1 MCTGMR
7 QEVRG
12 RGVRPILA
20 SERELREFDECTRS
34 EEVKETIN
42 DEGIK
47 AITVIT
53 VYQKL
58 TLGADGIL
66 LTGRLIFTNMEPPQ
80 PGV

>member
-53 VYQKL
+53 VYHGSGGGSFRRCKR
-58 TLGADGIL
+58 I
-66 LTGRLIFTNMEPPQ
+66 
-80 PGV
+80 